1 MQYQFCR
8 QHISDFLPIIFPCI
22 YPITCIQHTL
32 RSKVLPFI
40 NTSILSA
47 NIKSSISALNI
58 FFMALFPITA
68 VISRALSFRVHD
80 INSGIH
86 GCRRKNMTCN
96 MHVRICILHS
106 FMLSS
111 YLNSQNLAY
120 KPVQTGT

>member
-1 MQYQFCR
+1 M
-8 QHISDFLPIIFPCI
+8 
-22 YPITCIQHTL
+22 
-32 RSKVLPFI
+32 
-40 NTSILSA
+40 
-47 NIKSSISALNI
+47 NI

-86 GCRRKNMTCN
+86 GCGRKNMTCN
-96 MHVRICILHS
+96 MHVRIYILHS

-120 KPVQTGT
+120 KPVQTGTQRMSLNKYGAAVVKLSNNLLIP